1 MNTKPL
7 PAIIML
13 LAGFVTCVISIVQHF
28 SFGKF
33 VKIEFGVLVGFYVL
47 GCILKIVLEKGY
59 RLMDEPLVEFSD
71 DDMDLELLDDTVS
84 DEDWEW

>member
-47 GCILKIVLEKGY
+47 GYILKIVFEKGY
-59 RLMDEPLVEFSD
+59 HLMDEPLVEFSD

>member
-33 VKIEFGVLVGFYVL
+33 VQIEFGVLVGFYVL
-47 GCILKIVLEKGY
+47 GCILKIVFEKGY
-59 RLMDEPLVEFSD
+59 HLMDEPLVEFSD

>member
-33 VKIEFGVLVGFYVL
+33 VKIEFGVLIGFYVL
-47 GCILKIVLEKGY
+47 GCILKIVFEKGY